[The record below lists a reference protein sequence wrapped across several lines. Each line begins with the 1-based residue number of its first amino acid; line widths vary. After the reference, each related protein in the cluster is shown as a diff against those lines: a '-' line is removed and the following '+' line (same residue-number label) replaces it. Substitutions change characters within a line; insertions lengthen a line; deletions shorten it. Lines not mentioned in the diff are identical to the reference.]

1 MADVEGEGL
10 AEERHADPLVP
21 AVVHPVLLL
30 AGVGPHPGVDMV
42 IWNNVLLGDNTPS
55 GRAVL
60 APWSPLGQVGSVKV
74 AWVQQYALK
83 IPPATPCIHM
93 DDEGKK
99 MTPCR

>member
-1 MADVEGEGL
+1 M
-10 AEERHADPLVP
+10 
-21 AVVHPVLLL
+21 
-30 AGVGPHPGVDMV
+30 
-42 IWNNVLLGDNTPS
+42 
-55 GRAVL
+55 L

-99 MTPCR
+99 MTPCY